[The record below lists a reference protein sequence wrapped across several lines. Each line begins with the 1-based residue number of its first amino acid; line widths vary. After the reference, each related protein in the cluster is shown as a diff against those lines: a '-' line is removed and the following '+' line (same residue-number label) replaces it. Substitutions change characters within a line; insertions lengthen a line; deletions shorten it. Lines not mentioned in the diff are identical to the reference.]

1 MNHKKYFQNNEVPDS
16 NLSENSD
23 KENMAFMNLGAQ
35 DNLYYKHCMSVL
47 SESDEEFQGRVRTYS
62 FDPEKYDLSCS
73 DIGEDWKNQSVTE
86 HCIPRK
92 KEHPKHI
99 SDVII

>member
-1 MNHKKYFQNNEVPDS
+1 MNFE
-16 NLSENSD
+16 NL
-23 KENMAFMNLGAQ
+23 APQ
-35 DNLYYKHCMSVL
+35 DNLDYLKYTSVQ

-86 HCIPRK
+86 TFIPRK
-92 KEHPKHI
+92 KEAKYK
-99 SDVII
+99 SDVI

>member
-1 MNHKKYFQNNEVPDS
+1 
-16 NLSENSD
+16 
-23 KENMAFMNLGAQ
+23 
-35 DNLYYKHCMSVL
+35 MSVL

-86 HCIPRK
+86 HIFSRK
-92 KEHPKHI
+92 
-99 SDVII
+99 